1 MQAVANAVKE
11 CFGWNEATAKPVNTY
26 HTACIMVVYRG
37 DESLYL
43 AAFFLFF
50 AFMCGYE
57 EGSPIVWSV
66 LEMSGC

>member
-43 AAFFLFF
+43 AAFFLFLPSCVD
-50 AFMCGYE
+50 MKK
-57 EGSPIVWSV
+57 VHQ
-66 LEMSGC
+66 LSGVC